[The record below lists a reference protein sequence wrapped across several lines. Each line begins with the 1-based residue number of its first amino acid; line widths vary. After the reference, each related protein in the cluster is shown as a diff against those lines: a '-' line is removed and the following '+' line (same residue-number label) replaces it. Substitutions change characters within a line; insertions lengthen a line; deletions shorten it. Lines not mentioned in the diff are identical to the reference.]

1 MEKNKEP
8 KKFQTLSDI
17 LQDKGI
23 KLCNKDGS
31 LRNVIDVLEDMY
43 LKMSPNEFMYLVDE
57 ISRTESKEGHIFDK
71 ERNRLYRK

>member
-1 MEKNKEP
+1 MEKSKEP
-8 KKFQTLSDI
+8 KRFQTLNDI
-17 LQDKGI
+17 FQDKGI
-23 KLCNKDGS
+23 ELCTKDGK

-71 ERNRLYRK
+71 ERNRLYKE